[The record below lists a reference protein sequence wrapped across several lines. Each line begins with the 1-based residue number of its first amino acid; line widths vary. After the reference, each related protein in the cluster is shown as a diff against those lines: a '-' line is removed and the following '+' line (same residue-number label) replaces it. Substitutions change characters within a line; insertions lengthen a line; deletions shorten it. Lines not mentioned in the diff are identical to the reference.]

1 MDDPISA
8 LDANVKKK
16 IFKNVFNGELKYKTR
31 VLVTHAVDFLHLVD
45 RIFLFKDGQII
56 LEGSYLQLQHNPY
69 LKQLMAIFKSHGDH
83 QKTVQKGVKKIIE
96 VEDVDS
102 DDNDMDNQNQKP
114 DVITEMLTTSFYSF
128 DNVSK
133 SKRNK
138 NKIEPKNKIVM
149 TKNEME

>member
-1 MDDPISA
+1 
-8 LDANVKKK
+8 
-16 IFKNVFNGELKYKTR
+16 
-31 VLVTHAVDFLHLVD
+31 
-45 RIFLFKDGQII
+45 
-56 LEGSYLQLQHNPY
+56 
-69 LKQLMAIFKSHGDH
+69 
-83 QKTVQKGVKKIIE
+83 
-96 VEDVDS
+96 
-102 DDNDMDNQNQKP
+102 MDNQNQKP